1 MTQTTLP
8 IFLNGTPLRVPSGSS
23 LGTVLAEH
31 DTDLLAAL
39 LGAGAQ
45 ATDARGLPVDP
56 DDPVHAGA
64 IYRVF
69 RSARRDEALDA

>member
-8 IFLNGTPLRVPSGSS
+8 IFLNGTPLRVPSGAS
-23 LGTVLAEH
+23 LGSVLADH
-31 DTDLLAAL
+31 DPDLLAAL
-39 LGAGAQ
+39 LGEGAQ

-56 DDPVHAGA
+56 GAPVHAGA

-69 RSARRDEALDA
+69 RSARRDESHDA